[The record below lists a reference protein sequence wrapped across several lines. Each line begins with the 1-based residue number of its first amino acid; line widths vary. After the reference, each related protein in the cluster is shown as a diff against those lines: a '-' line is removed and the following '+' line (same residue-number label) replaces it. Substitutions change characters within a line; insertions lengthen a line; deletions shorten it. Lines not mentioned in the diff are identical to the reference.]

1 MTLFLQLYTAHLVA
15 HFILRPLLSS
25 AAGGGRGAWLKQG
38 LAHFAI
44 AGLLVNVGLDWKVL
58 SAIIVLAAVHVLIE
72 TLGQRSHRNDPSTLV
87 AAQLAHLVVVAL
99 AAILAGDTRWTA
111 IASQARHVLT
121 AGKFYLLLSAYLWA
135 VPGSGVLVRRL
146 TEPFLKELEKSAPG
160 TRPGLP
166 AAGRL
171 IGYVERTLVLSM
183 ILAGLSEAIG
193 FILAI
198 KALARFPEI
207 REDGKGQFAEYFLLG
222 SLTSVGL
229 ALVVGIV
236 VRMALVF
243 LEGS

>member
-1 MTLFLQLYTAHLVA
+1 MTLFLQLYAVHLIA
-15 HFILRPLLSS
+15 HFIVQPRWSL
-25 AAGGGRGAWLKQG
+25 AAGRGRGAWLKQG
-38 LAHFAI
+38 FAYFAL

-58 SAIIVLAAVHVLIE
+58 SAIFALAAVHVLIE
-72 TLGQRSHRNDPSTLV
+72 ILGQWSHRNDPSTLV
-87 AAQLAHLVVVAL
+87 ATQLAHLAVVTL

-121 AGKFYLLLSAYLWA
+121 TGKFYLLLSAYLWA
-135 VPGSGVLVRRL
+135 VPGSGVLVRGL
-146 TEPFLKELEKSAPG
+146 TEPFLKELEKTAPG
-160 TRPGLP
+160 ARPGLP

-207 REDGKGQFAEYFLLG
+207 RENGKGQFAEYFLLG
-222 SLTSVGL
+222 SLTSVGF

-236 VRMALVF
+236 VRMALGLF
-243 LEGS
+243 EGS